1 MHVAGLHIH
10 PVKSLRGLAVGAA
23 QVDALGLVGDRR
35 FLVVDPDGTFMTQR
49 GVPGMA
55 RVGAFLD
62 ESFLTLRAEG
72 KSEIRVRREPDPEA
86 PEAVV
91 RIWKSEGLRA
101 EDCGEQ
107 PAAWLSSVLGTACRL
122 VRIGPSFNRPVR
134 ADFARPGDAVA
145 FADGF
150 PLLII
155 SEASLGDLNRRMAE
169 SGGAPLPMNRFRP
182 NLVVAGCEAY
192 AEDSLGRFRIGNAV
206 FRCAKPCLRCVVTA
220 TDQHTGERGKEPL
233 RTLAGYRR
241 DPHQP
246 TEVMFGYNLVNESKS
261 GVIRVGDTVE
271 LLE

>member
-10 PVKSLRGLAVGAA
+10 PVKSLRGLAVEAA
-23 QVDALGLVGDRR
+23 QVDELGLVGDRR
-35 FLVVDPDGTFMTQR
+35 FLVVDPEGTFMTQR
-49 GVPGMA
+49 GVPAMA

-62 ESFLTLRAEG
+62 DSNLTLRAEG
-72 KSEIRVRREPDPEA
+72 MGVIRVRREPDPEA
-86 PEAVV
+86 PEVVV

-101 EDCGEQ
+101 EDCGKL

-155 SEASLGDLNRRMAE
+155 SEASLGDLNRRVAAN
-169 SGGAPLPMNRFRP
+169 GGAAIPMNRFRP

-192 AEDSLGRFRIGNAV
+192 AEDSLGRFRIGSVV
-206 FRCAKPCLRCVVTA
+206 FRAAKPCLRCIVTA
-220 TDQHTGERGKEPL
+220 TDQLTGERGVEPM
-233 RTLAGYRR
+233 RTLAAYRR
-241 DPHQP
+241 DPQAP
-246 TEVMFGYNLVNESKS
+246 SEVSFGYNLVNEGKS
-261 GVIRVGDTVE
+261 GVLRVGDPVE
-271 LLE
+271 RLD